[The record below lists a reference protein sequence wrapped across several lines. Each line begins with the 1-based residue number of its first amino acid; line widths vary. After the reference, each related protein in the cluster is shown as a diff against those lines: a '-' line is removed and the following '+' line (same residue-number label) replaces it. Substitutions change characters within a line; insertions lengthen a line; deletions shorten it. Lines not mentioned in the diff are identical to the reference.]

1 MKTVN
6 EIAKEL
12 RVSKQTVYKWVKQ
25 GKVKAVKIDKAIRIP
40 ESELEAKTKGR
51 K

>member
-25 GKVKAVKIDKAIRIP
+25 GKIKAVKIDKAIRIP
-40 ESELEAKTKGR
+40 ESELEAKGK